1 MSAVREV
8 AMTAEPID
16 EPVEDRI
23 DWTHPPSQGWTYEQA
38 QKFDLPFEWDLV
50 DGVIVVRGQTNQ
62 WHDQVRDELY
72 TALRSARV
80 APYAA
85 NVERCVLLDESNT
98 AKPDVV
104 VFDKTGLDVFELE
117 CLPPESLVLAV
128 EVVSHGTRANDRFR
142 KPGQYAEKKIPYYW
156 RVERG
161 LDNLPIVHEFHR
173 DEEKGVY
180 LPVAQHEG
188 VLRTSVPYP
197 VEIDLAEVVEL

>member
-8 AMTAEPID
+8 ALTAEPIN
-16 EPVEDRI
+16 EPVEERV
-23 DWTHPPSQGWTYEQA
+23 DWTHPPAQGWTYEQA
-38 QKFDLPFEWDLV
+38 KGFDLPFDRDLV
-50 DGVIVVRGQTNQ
+50 DGAVVVRGQRKH
-62 WHDQVRDELY
+62 WHDQVRDELFV
-72 TALRSARV
+72 ALRGARV

-85 NVERCVLLDESNT
+85 NVERCVLLDQNNT
-98 AKPDVV
+98 TKPDVV

-117 CLPPESLVLAV
+117 CLPPESVVLAV
-128 EVVSHGTRANDRFR
+128 EVVSHHTRANDRFR
-142 KPGQYAEKKIPYYW
+142 KPGQYAEKGIPSYW

-188 VLRTSVPYP
+188 VLRTVVPYP
-197 VEIDLAEVVEL
+197 VEIDLAAVVEL